1 MDFALDVILMELPV
15 QLLIMAIFGLI
26 CAAVAN
32 TRGRS
37 PVGWFF
43 IGFFFGCLPL
53 IILFVIPDL
62 KVEAAKEERR
72 GRQFSRLQERQTRD
86 RASVDRKLDA
96 QNRRI
101 SAHDQ
106 ALGVDTIE
114 AESADSTMGKPPTRR
129 LVSDVPV
136 ESEWYYAVDDETEEE
151 AGPVPFAAV
160 VEAFQIGLLDGN
172 SVVWHEQMEDWTAI
186 SKVPGLLK
194 KLKESS

>member
-1 MDFALDVILMELPV
+1 MEISI
-15 QLLIMAIFGLI
+15 QLFIMAIFGLI
-26 CAAVAN
+26 CASIAN

-43 IGFFFGCLPL
+43 IGFFFNCLPL

-62 KVEAAKEERR
+62 KAEAAKEERR
-72 GRQFSRLQERQTRD
+72 GRQLSRLQERQTRD
-86 RASVDRKLDA
+86 RASVDRKLHA
-96 QNRRI
+96 QSRRI

-114 AESADSTMGKPPTRR
+114 AESADPAAGKPPTRR
-129 LVSDVPV
+129 LAADVPV
-136 ESEWYYAVDDETEEE
+136 ELEWYYAVDDEAEEE
-151 AGPVPFAAV
+151 VGPVPYAAML
-160 VEAFQIGLLDGN
+160 EAFQIGLLNGN
-172 SVVWHEQMEDWTAI
+172 SVVWHEKMDDWTAI